1 MFKKD
6 NRYVTRG
13 VNEEVD
19 VRLQLIML
27 SMIDKLKD
35 EGNVE
40 LDYLQIFRIRKEK
53 TFDYDSK
60 ELLGVMRFDF
70 YDRVLANQWNSKN
83 LIIEL
88 NDRKEIDLKK
98 LQEELN
104 YIQFTLIKDFSK
116 VVELCNGTGYDK
128 ETLVYIELEE
138 GKYVVKLIPVLD
150 SYSYIYTYKR

>member
-1 MFKKD
+1 MKK
-6 NRYVTRG
+6 
-13 VNEEVD
+13 
-19 VRLQLIML
+19 L
-27 SMIDKLKD
+27 S
-35 EGNVE
+35 
-40 LDYLQIFRIRKEK
+40 KEK

-60 ELLGVMRFDF
+60 ELIGVMRFDF
-70 YDRVLANQWNSKN
+70 YYGVLANQWNSKN

-150 SYSYIYTYKR
+150 SYSYIYIYKR